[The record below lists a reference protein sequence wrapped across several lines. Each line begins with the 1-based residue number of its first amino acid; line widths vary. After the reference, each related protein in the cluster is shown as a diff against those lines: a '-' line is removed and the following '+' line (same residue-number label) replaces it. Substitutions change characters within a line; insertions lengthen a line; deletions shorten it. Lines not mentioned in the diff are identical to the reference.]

1 MRSRKSLEEVFNM
14 PDVVKDFIDN
24 GIETEPRTQAI
35 GDKAPSGKGPKPAR
49 DRKVIDM
56 EEGRSQG
63 GSKPVPAIGREVAWQ
78 EPAAAVNLTRT
89 YAKATV
95 QKTIRFHP
103 KIIAEVEALIRQ
115 QEATGEKPD
124 SFQQIQN
131 EALELWL
138 SHHRESE

>member
-1 MRSRKSLEEVFNM
+1 MRSRKTLEEVFNM
-14 PDVVKDFIDN
+14 PDAVKDFIDK
-24 GIETEPRTQAI
+24 GIETDSQSQ
-35 GDKAPSGKGPKPAR
+35 GPSEKLPGRKGPKAAQ

-63 GSKPVPAIGREVAWQ
+63 SSKPVPATSRAAVRQ
-78 EPAAAVNLTRT
+78 EPAAAVDLTRT

-103 KIIAEVEALIRQ
+103 KIIAEVEAVIRQ
-115 QEATGEKPD
+115 QEVSGEKPI

-138 SHHRESE
+138 THHRETE